1 MGLRA
6 KTQLAQFQPETVMAF
21 TIQDI
26 ATALGAEAVGDT
38 GFQVVRA
45 AEPACAG
52 PDDLAL
58 AMDSKYAAGLAK
70 GRAKA
75 AILWPGADW
84 QALGLKA
91 AIFAPR
97 GRLAMAGL
105 SAMMDAGPAI
115 TAGIHPMSVVDPSA
129 EIGPGA
135 AIGPFVTIG
144 AGVRIGARARIASH
158 VSLAEGAQ
166 IGEDALILSGARIGA
181 RVRIGA
187 RFICQPGAVI
197 GADGFSFVT
206 PETSG
211 VEEIRTTLGHRE
223 TIKQQSWTRI
233 HSLGAVQIG
242 DDVEIG
248 ANCAIDRG
256 TIRDTVIGSGTK
268 LDNLVHIGHNVQV
281 GRDCLLCGQVGIAG
295 SALIGD
301 RVVLGGQ
308 CGVNDNIFVGDDVI
322 AGGATKI
329 FTNAPAG
336 RVLLGYPA
344 MKMETHV
351 EIQKALRRLPR
362 LAARVAELERARA
375 IPLTG
380 GSDEITSL

>member
-1 MGLRA
+1 M
-6 KTQLAQFQPETVMAF
+6 PY
-21 TIQDI
+21 TIAEI
-26 ATALGAEAVGDT
+26 AAALGAECAGDT
-38 GFQVVRA
+38 GLAIMGA
-45 AEPACAG
+45 AEPQMAG

-58 AMDSKYAAGLAK
+58 AMSPDYAGGLAK
-70 GRAKA
+70 GGARAA
-75 AILWPGADW
+75 LVWPGADW
-84 QALGLKA
+84 QGLGLRA

-105 SAMMDAGPAI
+105 TRMLDAGHDIAP
-115 TAGIHPMSVVDPSA
+115 GVHPMAIIDPTA
-129 EIGPGA
+129 QVGDGA

-144 AGVRIGARARIASH
+144 AGVTLGA
-158 VSLAEGAQ
+158 GAQ
-166 IGEDALILSGARIGA
+166 IAAHVSIGPGALIGQDALILHGARIGA
-181 RVRIGA
+181 RVQIGA

-206 PETSG
+206 PDKSG
-211 VEEIRTTLGHRE
+211 VEEIRQTLGAR
-223 TIKQQSWTRI
+223 TAIRDQSWTRI
-233 HSLGAVQIG
+233 HSLGAVTIG

-248 ANCAIDRG
+248 ANTCIDRG
-256 TIRDTVIGSGTK
+256 TIRDTVIGTGTK

-295 SALIGD
+295 SARIGD

-322 AGGATKI
+322 CGGATKI

-344 MKMETHV
+344 VRMDSHIEM
-351 EIQKALRRLPR
+351 QKALRRLPR
-362 LAARVAELERARA
+362 LAARVAALEKD
-375 IPLTG
+375 
-380 GSDEITSL
+380 GSKP